1 MQSNWKWLAIGTAA
15 LTVLA
20 AVFVALNPYVLLI
33 FSTKP
38 LKPPTPPL
46 LVGAGSM
53 RTRAHH
59 SGCPPWHT
67 YDLRNPGSIEDR
79 VERAFPTGTPQS
91 ELVSSLSRQGF
102 KIEPACANDPT
113 IARATFIQSGGG
125 GFYGPYQAFSE
136 VTWKVDRTGRVIW
149 ASGYVAYTGP

>member
-125 GFYGPYQAFSE
+125 FYGPYQAFSE